1 MRIWPPGAVRR
12 RTGATAQG
20 CQRAGAA
27 YVWHM
32 RSFLAS
38 TFVLFLAAAPA
49 SAQQGMTA
57 GALAAMCSAR
67 AQQPTCASYIQG
79 WMDGRNQSLPKP
91 TVCLP
96 AGTSIGDAA
105 GKFVEYVGKNRLEA
119 NLQAGLVLGN
129 HLISTYPCR

>member
-1 MRIWPPGAVRR
+1 MWR
-12 RTGATAQG
+12 
-20 CQRAGAA
+20 
-27 YVWHM
+27 M
-32 RSFLAS
+32 RSAFPAFA
-38 TFVLFLAAAPA
+38 FVLLLAAGPA
-49 SAQQGMTA
+49 AAQQNMTA

-67 AQQPTCASYIQG
+67 AQQPACASYIQG

-96 AGTSIGDAA
+96 AGTSVADAA

-129 HLISTYPCR
+129 HLITNYPCR

>member
-1 MRIWPPGAVRR
+1 MRLAPLA
-12 RTGATAQG
+12 
-20 CQRAGAA
+20 
-27 YVWHM
+27 
-32 RSFLAS
+32 LAS
-38 TFVLFLAAAPA
+38 LIPLLAAAPA

-67 AQQPTCASYIQG
+67 AQQPACASYIQG
-79 WMDGRNQSLPKP
+79 WVDGRNQSLPKP

-96 AGTSIGDAA
+96 AGTSPADVA

-129 HLISTYPCR
+129 HLITTYPCR

>member
-1 MRIWPPGAVRR
+1 MWA
-12 RTGATAQG
+12 
-20 CQRAGAA
+20 
-27 YVWHM
+27 M
-32 RSFLAS
+32 RSFPFAS
-38 TFVLFLAAAPA
+38 AFVLLLAAVPA

-129 HLISTYPCR
+129 VLITNYPCRS